1 MDALSDDQRFMRRA
15 LELAKQASD
24 LGEVPVGSVVVMNNE
39 IIGEGHNRPVSSHDP
54 TAHAEIMA
62 IRDACNHVDNYRLTG
77 ATLYVTLEPCI
88 MCAGAILTSRIE
100 RLVFGARDE
109 RFGAAGTQVNL
120 VESTFLNHQ
129 ATVTA
134 GILESVSK
142 VLLQEFFQARR

>member
-1 MDALSDDQRFMRRA
+1 MDTVKVDQRFMTRA
-15 LELAKQASD
+15 LALAKNAGDS
-24 LGEVPVGSVVVMNNE
+24 GEVPVCAVVVLNNE
-39 IIGEGHNRPVSSHDP
+39 IIGEGHNQPVACHDP
-54 TAHAEIMA
+54 TAHAEIVA
-62 IRDACNHVDNYRLTG
+62 IRNACEAVNNYRLNG

-88 MCAGAILTSRIE
+88 MCAGAILTSRID

-134 GILESVSK
+134 GVLESVSK
-142 VLLQEFFQARR
+142 VLLQEFFESKR